1 MRGTRQSGVIGAGLS
16 SLVLLSGCA
25 GDGPS
30 LPKLANLNP
39 FAEKAVPLPG
49 KRISIMQP
57 AGPVTGEL
65 ADASAPIILPAPRV
79 NDTLGAGRAVRP
91 TTLPAI

>member
-1 MRGTRQSGVIGAGLS
+1 MRGTRRSGVIGAGLS

-57 AGPVTGEL
+57 RRAGDGRVGRRQR
-65 ADASAPIILPAPRV
+65 ADHPAGAARQRR
-79 NDTLGAGRAVRP
+79 LGAGRR
-91 TTLPAI
+91 